1 LAFKDWVEWLNF
13 LGGSKKEIEVESGFF
28 EPKTKRYIIWLIYEE
43 LLDRYTPDIPN
54 KEKQA
59 IFDDVYKKLREEI
72 RKLGES
78 ENKTDR
84 EIFDEILEK
93 RGPELT
99 KELYRLMDVTWSKVK
114 SEYEKRE
121 MVRRETLAKKKVI
134 KINPTHYRCPVEG
147 CNGSIEEHIYE
158 DHSKAYV
165 CRNHPDYH
173 IWSLEDI
180 KKGAEKYA
188 KKMVTEGIKPPEKA
202 EKIAEIEAA
211 FKGAA
216 GYPDITRIKNWHS
229 LGIEEKK
236 AYVSQFL
243 KHPALHEQIKKLRK
257 EKSRIW
263 KGRIPFP
270 WWARK
275 SYYDEAE
282 ELTGFEDRKREVKLE
297 MGFERDKLRKKYG
310 PFWWVRPKYYDERN
324 IKNGE
329 LRDKYFMGGG
339 FGPEEETFLRGRLIG
354 GINRITG
361 RHSEHVRGV
370 LPFVTILGLGA
381 VISIILGS
389 LMFFFAFF
397 SLALQQLMPPA
408 KQKLNAKGEKTGEW
422 ENLGTAYLR
431 SVFKCTAIVLFAL
444 GIGQTNLPFANIFL
458 MIVALGG
465 YAAMNITYKENRPDQ
480 LVESFIRFGFLGVL
494 VIPWFI
500 FGQIFGSPL
509 LGIMA
514 FLFFAIPPIRVG
526 GEAEKIERSMAAQIW
541 KPIFM
546 VGMLFVLMMSGVLG
560 FNIFGGGGAW
570 AGWELTGTL
579 SYIFIYVWVVAF
591 LAGIFSSPESLPAMG
606 AIILIVTTV
615 LFGLGPGSQNV
626 GIALFGQWWPTV
638 HNTVS
643 EFTKPLG
650 NIFSQLSQT
659 FGQTLFMLTNPMG
672 FARQITEGTYVE
684 NPTGLTGAY
693 GLEIDNFD
701 VDNIYVGEPFSIR
714 FELSNKGS
722 FDARNVFVEIWSS
735 TDKFTIKDHTSTSD
749 EAGVIELK
757 EYEKPEKVNYVNWY
771 KYLYPGAYE
780 TPPKPL
786 LGKIRK
792 QDIKPIFLLANMS
805 CEGQKE
811 VMKKLGITTAAGANL
826 RDKYISFQ
834 TRLKYEYDVYSNLQI
849 EIISQQE
856 WDSRTRSGLLQ
867 RGQKLS
873 RISTAPAKLSI
884 GSMDQ
889 PIRED
894 LPMFIGFNLSS
905 AEGRH
910 SKLGKAKVTLAIP
923 KAFKDKNPTMTC
935 TEKRNAYKERTEGDS
950 WIITWELEDDE
961 PKSVFCYMKAPDIGD
976 APSKTFTV
984 SANATYVFERWE
996 SKDTLINFR
1005 DSCER
1010 GETENVGSTSTEE
1023 GTVGTQAVDPA
1034 APGGR
1039 NFCENRRKT
1048 NGNGNKCLLGMGG
1061 CKSDVD
1067 CCRENQECIGH
1078 ETHGFGLYDEEAK
1091 SRLSCV
1097 SGVNNG
1103 VCCFGSDINKCQ
1115 AAYDEW
1121 IRQINE
1127 EGLDP
1132 KHIPNGDKI
1141 HDAYS
1146 AG

>member
-1 LAFKDWVEWLNF
+1 MFED
-13 LGGSKKEIEVESGFF
+13 KEE
-28 EPKTKRYIIWLIYEE
+28 TKRYIMFLIYEE
-43 LLDRYTPDIPN
+43 FLDRYKPGLSE
-54 KEKQA
+54 KEKDA
-59 IFDDVYKKLREEI
+59 IFDEVYKVI
-72 RKLGES
+72 RNKIKAFGES
-78 ENKTDR
+78 GDERLVKIFNEYTD
-84 EIFDEILEK
+84 ILNSY
-93 RGPELT
+93 GPEFV
-99 KELYRLMDVTWSKVK
+99 KELYRLMDVTWSKAK
-114 SEYEKRE
+114 SDYEKRE
-121 MVRRETLAKKKVI
+121 MTREKTLAKKKVI
-134 KINPTHYRCPVEG
+134 KINPTHYRCPAEG
-147 CNGSIEEHIYE
+147 CNGSIEEYIYE

-165 CRNHPDYH
+165 CTEDPDYH

-188 KKMVTEGIKPPEKA
+188 KKKISEGIKPPESTGG
-202 EKIAEIEAA
+202 IAEIKAA
-211 FKGAA
+211 FEG
-216 GYPDITRIKNWHS
+216 KNWKS
-229 LGIEEKK
+229 LGIEKKK

-257 EKSRIW
+257 DKGRIW

-275 SYYDEAE
+275 SYYDDAD
-282 ELTGFEDRKREVKLE
+282 ELTKFSDRKEEVK
-297 MGFERDKLRKKYG
+297 GERKNVYKNLRKKYG
-310 PFWWVRPKYYDERN
+310 PFWWARPKYYDERN
-324 IKNGE
+324 TKNGE

-339 FGPEEETFLRGRLIG
+339 FGPEEEAFMRKMIG

-408 KQKLNAKGEKTGEW
+408 KEKLNAKGEKTEEW

-650 NIFSQLSQT
+650 DMFSQLSQT

-735 TDKFTIKDHTSTSD
+735 ADKFTIKDHTSTSD

-757 EYEKPEKVNYVNWY
+757 EYEKPEKANYVNWY

-910 SKLGKAKVTLAIP
+910 SKLGKAKVTLALS

-1010 GETENVGSTSTEE
+1010 GETEKIGKGGAEYCKSQGRCTEVGAGGCFIDGADYCDHTVFKPPRDDQNVTALTCYRKVNQGK
-1023 GTVGTQAVDPA
+1023 GACCPGGGYTVGT
-1034 APGGR
+1034 
-1039 NFCENRRKT
+1039 
-1048 NGNGNKCLLGMGG
+1048 
-1061 CKSDVD
+1061 
-1067 CCRENQECIGH
+1067 
-1078 ETHGFGLYDEEAK
+1078 EEK
-1091 SRLSCV
+1091 IE
-1097 SGVNNG
+1097 GVT
-1103 VCCFGSDINKCQ
+1103 DKQCQ
-1115 AAYDEW
+1115 AAFDAW
-1121 IRQINE
+1121 L
-1127 EGLDP
+1127 EGKSETDIL
-1132 KHIPNGDKI
+1132 KTMWG
-1141 HDAYS
+1141 A
-1146 AG
+1146 A